1 MDRRAGPSCPKSSP
15 VEICRVQNVSK
26 CAKYISFED
35 TLHVYFTNALVY
47 VYKDQDIHI
56 VNYNDKV
63 DGNENLKKTI
73 LHKFFY
79 T

>member
-1 MDRRAGPSCPKSSP
+1 M
-15 VEICRVQNVSK
+15 
-26 CAKYISFED
+26 YISFED

-47 VYKDQDIHI
+47 VYKDQGIHI